1 MRSKRG
7 KGLGTILGSLV
18 MLIHLVLSG
27 AVGAETLAGA
37 TGSSSQWG
45 SGWLDLAPPV
55 DFTKGERLKLLIGG
69 TANKILVRLL
79 PKGALPD
86 MSAGIVGGAIDVPKS
101 RIVEVTL
108 PQNRKQVVQI
118 SVHGGANP
126 WGKFPLGGGNGPAT
140 IESVDRMK
148 AG

>member
-7 KGLGTILGSLV
+7 IRIGAIIGSLV
-18 MLIHLVLSG
+18 MLTHLVLSG
-27 AVGAETLAGA
+27 AVSAETLAGA

-45 SGWLDLAPPV
+45 SGWLDFAPPV
-55 DFTKGERLKLLIGG
+55 DFTKGERLRLLIGG

-79 PKGALPD
+79 PKGASPD
-86 MSAGIVGGAIDVPKS
+86 TSTGIVGGAFDVPKS

-108 PQNRKQVVQI
+108 PQDRKQIVQI
-118 SVHGGANP
+118 SVHGGPNP

-140 IESVDRMK
+140 IESAERIK
-148 AG
+148 P

>member
-7 KGLGTILGSLV
+7 KRLGTILGSLV
-18 MLIHLVLSG
+18 MLTHLVLSG

-37 TGSSSQWG
+37 IGSSSQWG

-79 PKGALPD
+79 PREHRPIRA
-86 MSAGIVGGAIDVPKS
+86 SAS
-101 RIVEVTL
+101 
-108 PQNRKQVVQI
+108 
-118 SVHGGANP
+118 
-126 WGKFPLGGGNGPAT
+126 
-140 IESVDRMK
+140 
-148 AG
+148 